1 MVAVAIATTVLMTVL
16 AGPFINVL
24 AVHDGWRWLAGYGV
38 LGAMGA
44 LSTAIAVVVSVAL
57 LRGLGPRRTR
67 LISQVVSAVI
77 AATFVI
83 GVQAAAILSTGGISR
98 LSLFRSES
106 FVALGPEITSLFW
119 WPARAAMGNPACLAV
134 VLGIGLGLLVLVIAK
149 FSAKFADHIG
159 TAAGVGHEAK
169 NGQRRFGGFRPA
181 SAKRVLRR
189 KEWMLVRR
197 DPWLISQT
205 LMQILY
211 LLPPALILWFS
222 FGDDVASLLILV
234 PILVMASGQL
244 AGGLSWLVV
253 SGDDTPDLAA
263 SAPIPARAIIS
274 AKIEFVLGGVAVVV
288 APLLVALALA
298 APILA
303 AVAALGIAIS
313 TCSATMIQFWF
324 RGLARRH
331 GMRRRQIPSRLAT
344 LAEALS
350 AILWAG
356 TAALV
361 AAGSWFATVTAIV
374 ALLALTGIWMIRPR
388 RENGA

>member
-1 MVAVAIATTVLMTVL
+1 VQVDL
-16 AGPFINVL
+16 AGFE
-24 AVHDGWRWLAGYGV
+24 R
-38 LGAMGA
+38 
-44 LSTAIAVVVSVAL
+44 VVAESDL
-57 LRGLGPRRTR
+57 TR
-67 LISQVVSAVI
+67 VSAY
-77 AATFVI
+77 
-83 GVQAAAILSTGGISR
+83 
-98 LSLFRSES
+98 
-106 FVALGPEITSLFW
+106 P
-119 WPARAAMGNPACLAV
+119 
-134 VLGIGLGLLVLVIAK
+134 
-149 FSAKFADHIG
+149 
-159 TAAGVGHEAK
+159 
-169 NGQRRFGGFRPA
+169 GQRRFGGFRPA

-388 RENGA
+388 RENRA